1 MNPRLNIIAIL
12 LFISAC
18 YKPDPEIE
26 YFSIRNDWI
35 TLPIEV
41 SGNINSNTLLI
52 YLEPAIY
59 VDYQKDIFE
68 DLKNYYTFVSFEF
81 NRCRGLGKDCE
92 KAEYTAQHVID
103 DIDLLIKVLFE
114 RYGEDINIFLF
125 GRGIGASLTLQY
137 ASEGKHKKSINGIIA
152 NNALISFEDAAEAFK
167 PKLIELLNSK
177 VDVDTVKLLLERYE
191 NMPIDDIAS
200 IKKLYHVFLRDYF
213 DKWDIG
219 LYEDIDLF
227 SGCDEFENYFANT
240 TNGDDY
246 YHDVNFKDLHIHSIV
261 NMEVDISEYI
271 SEIDV
276 PVSLIWQKDALIVP
290 LSVGEKIF
298 ELLETPD
305 KELHVF
311 EDPCI
316 PYFDESGEYTQTVIE
331 FIEKY
336 K

>member
-26 YFSIRNDWI
+26 YFSIRNDWA
-35 TLPIEV
+35 TLPVEV

-52 YLEPAIY
+52 YLEPAFT

-81 NRCRGLGKDCE
+81 HRCLGLGKDCE

-152 NNALISFEDAAEAFK
+152 NNALISFEDAAKAFK

-177 VDVDTVKLLLERYE
+177 VDVDIVKLFLEEFE
-191 NMPIDDIAS
+191 NMPDITS
-200 IKKLYHVFLRDYF
+200 FKKFYKFLLNDFFELWNDGLIK
-213 DKWDIG
+213 DIN
-219 LYEDIDLF
+219 LF
-227 SGCDEFENYFANT
+227 SGCDEFVNSFASNPIR
-240 TNGDDY
+240 NEY
-246 YHDVNFKDLHIHSIV
+246 YQYINFRDFSLYA
-261 NMEVDISEYI
+261 NFDMEVDILENI

-276 PVSLIWQKDALIVP
+276 PVSLVWQKDALIVP

-311 EDPCI
+311 DDPCI